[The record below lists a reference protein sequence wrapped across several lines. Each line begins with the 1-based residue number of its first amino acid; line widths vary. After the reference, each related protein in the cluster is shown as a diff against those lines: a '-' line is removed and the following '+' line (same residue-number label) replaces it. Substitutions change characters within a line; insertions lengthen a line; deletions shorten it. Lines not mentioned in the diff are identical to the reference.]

1 MDAINGM
8 PPLAAPDQLFPGS
21 AQGLQTQGNLERVG
35 RAAQEGRTN
44 VKDAA
49 QEFEGYFLSYI
60 MGVMRETVPDGPYD
74 SKAAKAFYSFYDAEI
89 GRLAAKSGGV
99 GLAKSLESS
108 VAPVVPK
115 AQP

>member
-1 MDAINGM
+1 MDALNGL
-8 PPLAAPDQLFPGS
+8 PGLASPDQLFPGN
-21 AQGLQTQGNLERVG
+21 AQGLQAQGNLERVG
-35 RAAQEGRTN
+35 RAAQEGRAN

-108 VAPVVPK
+108 VAPVAPNPK
-115 AQP
+115 P